1 MIAVIRCCD
10 KIRLLE
16 IQRRGRH
23 TFAKCPKCG
32 LCWHQLK
39 PASKER

>member
-1 MIAVIRCCD
+1 MTAFVKCCGAY
-10 KIRLLE
+10 RLLP

-23 TFAKCPKCG
+23 TFAKCPTCG